1 MIVSQRPAPVN
12 AILGTIFTI
21 FGNGYGIIPTMKRR
35 PKRVVVAFRLAGE
48 SGRRKLGGFLRY
60 IHEHKRDWQLQF
72 VRLTDDFSADFVR
85 ALPARGID
93 GVVYSM
99 SSAREIAVADELMR
113 LPIPT
118 VAADVFDRRLLD
130 GRQKSL
136 AVVNGS
142 CDDAGRMAARHLL
155 SLGTRRSYAFVPDLY
170 WNPWSR
176 LRGEAFADELRRNG
190 FPTTVYRVRGKGYDL
205 PHMVEWLHRLKRPCG
220 IFVAYDD
227 RAFQVLEASR
237 EANLAVPDD
246 IAVIGVDNDEMLCG
260 NTTPSLTSV
269 QPDHDLIGHLAARQ
283 LDEMMDGKLPRNP
296 RRTEIPAKAIVLR
309 ESTGAISDA
318 GRLVQKALAFIQAN
332 ARRAILPRDV
342 VAHLGVSR
350 RLADLRFGEIQ
361 GESLGTAIRN
371 ARLDAFAHLLRE
383 TAEPVATLMSRCG
396 VTRPARFRA
405 AFLSRF
411 NQAPEDYRANQIKC
425 D

>member
-1 MIVSQRPAPVN
+1 
-12 AILGTIFTI
+12 
-21 FGNGYGIIPTMKRR
+21 MKRR

-48 SGRRKLGGFLRY
+48 PGRRKLGGFLRY
-60 IHEHKRDWQLQF
+60 IREQKRDWQLQF
-72 VRLTDDFSADFVR
+72 VRLTNDFSADFVR

-99 SSAREIAVADELMR
+99 SSAREIAVADELMS
-113 LPIPT
+113 LSIPT

-130 GRQKSL
+130 GRRTSL

-142 CDDAGRMAARHLL
+142 CDDVGRMAARHLL
-155 SLGTRRSYAFVPDLY
+155 SLGTCRSYAFVPDLY

-176 LRGEAFADELRRNG
+176 LRGEAFADEMRRNG
-190 FPTTVYRVRGKGYDL
+190 FSTTVYRVRGKGYDL
-205 PHMVEWLHRLKRPCG
+205 PHMVEWLHQLKRPCG
-220 IFVAYDD
+220 IFAAYDD

-246 IAVIGVDNDEMLCG
+246 IAVVGVDNDEMLCG

-296 RRTEIPAKAIVLR
+296 RRTEVPAKAIVLR

-350 RLADLRFGEIQ
+350 RLADLRFRELQ
-361 GESLGTAIRN
+361 GESIGEAILRIKIEE
-371 ARLDAFAHLLRE
+371 ASRLFRE
-383 TAEPVATLMSRCG
+383 TRASPAAIAHACG
-396 VTRPARFRA
+396 FKH
-405 AFLSRF
+405 LSRMRTAF
-411 NQAPEDYRANQIKC
+411 KSVYGVFPEEANFHQR
-425 D
+425 